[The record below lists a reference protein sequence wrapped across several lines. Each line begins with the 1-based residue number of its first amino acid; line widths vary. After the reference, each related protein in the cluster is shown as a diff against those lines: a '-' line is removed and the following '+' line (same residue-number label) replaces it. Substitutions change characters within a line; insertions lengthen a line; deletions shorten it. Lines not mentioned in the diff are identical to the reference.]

1 MLLSLPII
9 KLQVF
14 CWNWEQDSQKLN
26 SHQST
31 KQHISVLLLKFISL
45 LNSLNLY
52 SLDSLEEMLIYDFD
66 FVLV

>member
-9 KLQVF
+9 RLQVF
-14 CWNWEQDSQKLN
+14 CWNWEQNSQKLN
-26 SHQST
+26 SHQNT
-31 KQHISVLLLKFISL
+31 KQHISILLLKFISL

-52 SLDSLEEMLIYDFD
+52 SLDSLEEMLIYDFG

>member
-1 MLLSLPII
+1 MLLFLPVI

-14 CWNWEQDSQKLN
+14 CWNWEQNS

-52 SLDSLEEMLIYDFD
+52 SLDSLKEMLIYGFG